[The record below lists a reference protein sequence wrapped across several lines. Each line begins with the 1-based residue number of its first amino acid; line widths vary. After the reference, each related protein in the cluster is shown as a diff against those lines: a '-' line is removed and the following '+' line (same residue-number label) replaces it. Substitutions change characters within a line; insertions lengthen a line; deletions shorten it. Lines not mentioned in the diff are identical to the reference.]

1 MLAFTLHDLAISITF
16 HKYQLAVHFHLTM
29 HTLYEIMLKIMLKI
43 MMFLTARNV
52 LYTISPLSNIV
63 DSCVNRNCAM
73 AQFKLL

>member
-1 MLAFTLHDLAISITF
+1 MGMLAFTLHDLAISITF

-29 HTLYEIMLKIMLKI
+29 HTLYEIMLKI

>member
-29 HTLYEIMLKIMLKI
+29 HTLYEIMLKIM
-43 MMFLTARNV
+43 MFLTARNV

-63 DSCVNRNCAM
+63 DSRVNRNCAM

>member
-29 HTLYEIMLKIMLKI
+29 HTLYEIMLKIM
-43 MMFLTARNV
+43 MFLTARNV
-52 LYTISPLSNIV
+52 LYTISPLYNIV

>member
-29 HTLYEIMLKIMLKI
+29 HTLYEIMLKI